1 MGKPR
6 ILPYPLPGDR
16 LLFIRFSSLG
26 DVLMAMKSAKSLKNR
41 FPFISLTWMAHSEY
55 GPMIEMQPYVDD
67 VLPWDIRK
75 GRWTIFSA
83 IGKIRGSGFRW
94 LYSVHGN
101 DRSALVSAL
110 SGIPFRI
117 GQHKNLQFLYDFSL
131 DHAKRVWGIEPVPEE
146 EKVLFVSE
154 EKKRRVLNLL
164 GGKSRSVLFCSIGA
178 SKRFKRWPARNWS
191 SLLDESVNMGLEPVL
206 VGNGREEE
214 DLSSEILL
222 ACRKGSE
229 IINLVNKLSL
239 DEVCALASL
248 SVMAVGGDSGPLHL
262 ARLSGIPCVGPF
274 VVQDPARYGHQGSN
288 LIPIICDSPYVTY
301 PEKHSTVQPLGSI
314 GPERVIDKVR
324 RVINGSAATVKKFD

>member
-26 DVLMAMKSAKSLKNR
+26 DVLMAMRSAKSLKNR

-55 GPMIEMQPYVDD
+55 GSMIEMQPYVND
-67 VLPWDIRK
+67 VLTWDIRK

-131 DHAKRVWGIEPVPEE
+131 DRVKREWGIESVPEE

-154 EKKRRVLNLL
+154 EKKRSVLDLL
-164 GGKSRSVLFCSIGA
+164 GGKDRSVLFCSIGA
-178 SKRFKRWPARNWS
+178 SKRFKRWPAGNWS
-191 SLLDESVNMGLEPVL
+191 SFLDGAFNMGLEPVL
-206 VGNGREEE
+206 VGNGREED
-214 DLSSEILL
+214 DLSREILL
-222 ACRKGSE
+222 ACRKGSK

-239 DEVCALASL
+239 DDVCALASL
-248 SVMAVGGDSGPLHL
+248 SVMAVGGDTGPLHL
-262 ARLSGIPCVGPF
+262 ARLSGIPCVGLF
-274 VVQDPARYGHQGSN
+274 AVQDPAQYGHRGSN
-288 LIPIICDSPYVTY
+288 LIPVICDSPYVTY
-301 PEKHSTVQPLGSI
+301 PEKHPTVQPLGSI
-314 GPERVIDKVR
+314 GPERVIDEVR
-324 RVINGSAATVKKFD
+324 RVIDVSVATAEELD